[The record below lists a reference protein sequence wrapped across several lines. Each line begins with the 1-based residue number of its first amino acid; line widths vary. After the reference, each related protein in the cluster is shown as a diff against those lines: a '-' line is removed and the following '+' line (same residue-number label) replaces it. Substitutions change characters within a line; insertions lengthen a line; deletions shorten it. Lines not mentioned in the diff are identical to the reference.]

1 MTHPIRAALV
11 IGLAT
16 AVVAFAGGEAEA
28 RVHHHRHHAAAAA
41 SGATSARH
49 RGRHHHGGKPTVV
62 CGRHHRHCH
71 AVASAGRA
79 RHVAPP
85 TADESNGMCKSVFI
99 HGQWVQR
106 CNFPDQGQ

>member
-1 MTHPIRAALV
+1 MIHPIRALL

-16 AVVAFAGGEAEA
+16 AGVALAGGAAEA
-28 RVHHHRHHAAAAA
+28 RVHHHHHHAAAAA
-41 SGATSARH
+41 TASAH
-49 RGRHHHGGKPTVV
+49 HGRHHHAGKPRVV

-71 AVASAGRA
+71 AVASAGHV